1 MTYFKIINRSSIIVA
16 CEAQTDPVY
25 VKKNRNGLRV
35 RCSKAEA
42 QAILCFNGDEIAQ
55 LAGKPAIGGT
65 AYTATEITQM
75 EYDEWI
81 SQGNVNAVNDLEDTA
96 PEVPEGTAEAVIL
109 TRAELTARVEMLE
122 ECLLEMSEIVYA

>member
-55 LAGKPAIGGT
+55 LAGKPAI
-65 AYTATEITQM
+65 
-75 EYDEWI
+75 